1 MNDVNGNYGGP
12 GCASGN
18 EIREFKATAE
28 WASAGDPNLYIVG
41 MEEGNLV
48 IRGGGKEV
56 ELKIVKFVILTKF
69 EEDLKIIVHVRFRF
83 IVYRVY
89 YS

>member
-1 MNDVNGNYGGP
+1 
-12 GCASGN
+12 
-18 EIREFKATAE
+18 
-28 WASAGDPNLYIVG
+28 

-56 ELKIVKFVILTKF
+56 ELKIVKFVILAKF